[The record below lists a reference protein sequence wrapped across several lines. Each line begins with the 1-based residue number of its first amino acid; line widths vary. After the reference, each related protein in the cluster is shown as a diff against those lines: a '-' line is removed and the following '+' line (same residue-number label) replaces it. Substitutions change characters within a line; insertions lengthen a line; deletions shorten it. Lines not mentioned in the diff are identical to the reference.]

1 MGDLWS
7 VADAMAMPLSLPNL
21 VTIGRILL
29 VPLTVWLLISEAY
42 VPAVLAFALAGISD
56 AVDGFLARRFN
67 LQTEL
72 GTYLDPLAD
81 KALLVSIYV
90 TLSVMHILPAWI
102 TIAVVTR
109 DLLIV
114 GAVMLS
120 WLMDKPLIMKPLWIS
135 KVNTAWQIVFA
146 GGVLG
151 FLAIGFDA
159 QWPIFAGALVV
170 GVLTALSGAF
180 YMRDWVRH
188 MSSNAEGK
196 LP

>member
-1 MGDLWS
+1 M
-7 VADAMAMPLSLPNL
+7 VMPLSLPNL
-21 VTIGRILL
+21 ITIARILL
-29 VPLTVWLLISEAY
+29 VPLTVWLLISKAY
-42 VPAVLAFALAGISD
+42 LPAVLVFALAGVSD

-90 TLSVMHILPAWI
+90 TLSVLHILPAWL

-114 GAVMLS
+114 GGVILS
-120 WLMDKPLIMKPLWIS
+120 WLMHKPLTMRPLWIS
-135 KVNTAWQIVFA
+135 KVNTAWQIIFA
-146 GGVLG
+146 GGVLA
-151 FLAIGFDA
+151 FLALGA
-159 QWPIFAGALVV
+159 QQEWLIFSGAALVGLLTVASGAL
-170 GVLTALSGAF
+170 

-188 MSSNAEGK
+188 MSSRNQGNME
-196 LP
+196 

>member
-1 MGDLWS
+1 
-7 VADAMAMPLSLPNL
+7 MPLSLPNL
-21 VTIGRILL
+21 VTITRILL

-42 VPAVLAFALAGISD
+42 QPAVLAFAVAGVSD

-90 TLSVMHILPAWI
+90 TLSVLHILPAWLA
-102 TIAVVTR
+102 IAVVTR

-120 WLMDKPLIMKPLWIS
+120 WLMEKPVTMRPLWVS

-151 FLAIGFDA
+151 CLALGWDEKEL
-159 QWPIFAGALVV
+159 IFFGAVLV
-170 GVLTALSGAF
+170 GVLTALSGAL

-188 MSSNAEGK
+188 MSSRNEGSAE
-196 LP
+196 

>member
-1 MGDLWS
+1 M
-7 VADAMAMPLSLPNL
+7 VIPLSLPNL
-21 VTIGRILL
+21 VTIARMLL
-29 VPLTVWLLISEAY
+29 VPLTVWLLISGAY
-42 VPAVLAFALAGISD
+42 GPAVLVFALAGISD

-90 TLSVMHILPAWI
+90 TLSVLHILPTWI

-114 GAVMLS
+114 GAVILS
-120 WLMDKPLIMKPLWIS
+120 WLMNKPLLMKPVWIS
-135 KVNTAWQIVFA
+135 KVNTAWQIIFA

-151 FLAIGFDA
+151 CLALGLQQQGLIL
-159 QWPIFAGALVV
+159 AGAALA
-170 GVLTALSGAF
+170 GLLTALSGAV
-180 YMRDWVRH
+180 YMRNWVQH
-188 MSSNAEGK
+188 MSSRNEGSAK
-196 LP
+196 

>member
-1 MGDLWS
+1 MGDLRS

-135 KVNTAWQIVFA
+135 KVNTAWQIIFA

-151 FLAIGFDA
+151 FLAIGLDG
-159 QWPIFAGALVV
+159 QWLVFAGAVLA
-170 GVLTALSGAF
+170 GVLTVLSGAF
-180 YMRDWVRH
+180 YMRNWVRH

>member
-1 MGDLWS
+1 
-7 VADAMAMPLSLPNL
+7 MPLSLPNL
-21 VTIGRILL
+21 VTITRILL

-42 VPAVLAFALAGISD
+42 GPAVLVFALAGISD

-90 TLSVMHILPAWI
+90 TLSVLHILPAWLA
-102 TIAVVTR
+102 IAVVTR

-114 GAVMLS
+114 GAVILS
-120 WLMDKPLIMKPLWIS
+120 WVMHKPLTMKPLWIS
-135 KVNTAWQIVFA
+135 KVNTAWQIIFA
-146 GGVLG
+146 GGILACLALG
-151 FLAIGFDA
+151 LEKQGF
-159 QWPIFAGALVV
+159 IFAGAVLV

-180 YMRDWVRH
+180 YMRNWVSH
-188 MSSNAEGK
+188 MSSNGEGK
-196 LP
+196 SQ

>member
-1 MGDLWS
+1 
-7 VADAMAMPLSLPNL
+7 MPLSLPNL
-21 VTIGRILL
+21 VTIARILL
-29 VPLTVWLLISEAY
+29 VPVTVWLLISEDFL
-42 VPAVLAFALAGISD
+42 PAVLVFALAGVSD

-90 TLSVMHILPAWI
+90 TLSVLHILPAWL

-114 GAVMLS
+114 SAVILS
-120 WLMDKPLIMKPLWIS
+120 WLMDRPLIMKPLWIS
-135 KVNTAWQIVFA
+135 KVNTAWQIIFA

-151 FLAIGFDA
+151 CLALGIEA
-159 QWPIFAGALVV
+159 QWPIFAGALAV
-170 GVLTALSGAF
+170 GTLTALSGAF
-180 YMRDWVRH
+180 YMRNWVRH
-188 MSSNAEGK
+188 MSINGGGTS
-196 LP
+196 P